1 MKCEIEHFNLDVII
15 SVGYRVNSI
24 CATQFRRCA
33 TQVLRTY
40 AIQEYVM
47 DRKQMENG
55 S

>member
-24 CATQFRRCA
+24 CATQFRRWE

-47 DRKQMENG
+47 DRKRMENG